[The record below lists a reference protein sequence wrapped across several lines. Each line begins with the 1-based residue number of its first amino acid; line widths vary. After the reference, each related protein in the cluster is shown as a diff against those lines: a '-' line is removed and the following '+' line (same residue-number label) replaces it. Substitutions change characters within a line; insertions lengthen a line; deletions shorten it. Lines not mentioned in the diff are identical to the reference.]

1 MPMAKNPE
9 KKDSVRR
16 AQNKYQLAN
25 FKVVGCKLP
34 IETANRF
41 IEKVKRDPDFFVGGK
56 GEGSVNA
63 ALASFVKSYLGE

>member
-1 MPMAKNPE
+1 MPKAKNPE

-34 IETANRF
+34 KAYAEAF
-41 IEKVKRDPDFFVGGK
+41 AEKAKQN
-56 GEGSVNA
+56 GSTVNA
-63 ALASFVKSYLGE
+63 VLLEMIKKYMEE

>member
-34 IETANRF
+34 KDMAEQFSAKAKAN
-41 IEKVKRDPDFFVGGK
+41 
-56 GEGSVNA
+56 GSSANA
-63 ALASFVKSYLGE
+63 VLADFVKQYLES

>member
-34 IETANRF
+34 KADAEAF
-41 IEKVKRDPDFFVGGK
+41 AEKAKQNGTTVN
-56 GEGSVNA
+56 SV
-63 ALASFVKSYLGE
+63 LLEMIKKYMEK

>member
-1 MPMAKNPE
+1 MPKAKNPE

-34 IETANRF
+34 KAEAEAF
-41 IEKVKRDPDFFVGGK
+41 VEKVNQSGT
-56 GEGSVNA
+56 SVNA
-63 ALASFVKSYLGE
+63 VLLKMIKKYMEE

>member
-1 MPMAKNPE
+1 MAKNPE

-34 IETANRF
+34 RDIAEQFAKKAKAN
-41 IEKVKRDPDFFVGGK
+41 GTT
-56 GEGSVNA
+56 SNA
-63 ALASFVKSYLGE
+63 VLVEFVKQYLES